1 WALSALGC
9 RLEKSWRPGIIAF
22 QAQRGGFFLTAQDE
36 RGAVVDPGQLLAL
49 TVLIEMEN
57 GCGKV
62 AVPPG
67 ASAAVELVAAGYGGT
82 VLRLDRDG
90 DQARTLYAA
99 QPWMRQ
105 APAAALRICA
115 RMAVSG
121 QKLESLVS
129 KTPRFSSWRREV
141 PLSSDRGRVM
151 RALARDQGRSPVGEG
166 LRMRTGSGWV
176 YLTPAARR
184 SALRILAEGPDLELA
199 AELCDFYA
207 SRTAEIDRA
216 ISEQC
221 AQEEDK

>member
-1 WALSALGC
+1 
-9 RLEKSWRPGIIAF
+9 
-22 QAQRGGFFLTAQDE
+22 
-36 RGAVVDPGQLLAL
+36 
-49 TVLIEMEN
+49 
-57 GCGKV
+57 
-62 AVPPG
+62 
-67 ASAAVELVAAGYGGT
+67 
-82 VLRLDRDG
+82 
-90 DQARTLYAA
+90 
-99 QPWMRQ
+99 
-105 APAAALRICA
+105 
-115 RMAVSG
+115 
-121 QKLESLVS
+121 
-129 KTPRFSSWRREV
+129 
-141 PLSSDRGRVM
+141 M